1 MIEHDTRAAALVN
14 LEMQIFKSFLIPHGQ
29 PLSLQVKLYQLQA
42 SRKKIKIITA
52 RLSNY
57 SNYAFLYF

>member
-29 PLSLQVKLYQLQA
+29 PLALRVKLYQVQA
-42 SRKKIKIITA
+42 SRKKNQDYDSSA
-52 RLSNY
+52 
-57 SNYAFLYF
+57 